1 VKNTRHT
8 RLLLV
13 GGIMLGLMGL
23 MFLSVDPEI
32 QYTVDE
38 VMDSPE
44 SHDSG
49 ELNVRGIVQEQS
61 LDSSPST
68 FILAGEESQ
77 IEVSFASIAVP
88 DGFEEGRMVAVKGD
102 LILVGNQWYIEANEI
117 QTGCPSK
124 YETE

>member
-1 VKNTRHT
+1 
-8 RLLLV
+8 
-13 GGIMLGLMGL
+13 MLGLMGL

-44 SHDSG
+44 SYDSG

-61 LDSSPST
+61 LDSSSNT

>member
-1 VKNTRHT
+1 MKNTRHT
-8 RLLLV
+8 RLILV

-23 MFLSVDPEI
+23 IFLSVDPEI

-61 LDSSPST
+61 LDSSSST

>member
-1 VKNTRHT
+1 MKNTRHT

-44 SHDSG
+44 SYDSG

-61 LDSSPST
+61 LDSSSNT

>member
-1 VKNTRHT
+1 MKNTRYT

-49 ELNVRGIVQEQS
+49 ELNVRGIVQDKS
-61 LDSSPST
+61 LDNSSST
-68 FILAGEESQ
+68 FVLAGEESQ
-77 IEVSFASIAVP
+77 IEVFFASIAVP
-88 DGFEEGRMVAVKGD
+88 DGFEEGRMVAVKGH
-102 LILVGNQWYIEANEI
+102 LKLVGDIWHIEANEI

>member
-1 VKNTRHT
+1 MKNTRHT

-44 SHDSG
+44 SHDSV

-61 LDSSPST
+61 LDSSSNT

-88 DGFEEGRMVAVKGD
+88 DGFEEGRMVAVKGE
-102 LILVGNQWYIEANEI
+102 LTLVGNMWHIEANEI

>member
-1 VKNTRHT
+1 MKNTRHT

>member
-1 VKNTRHT
+1 MKNTRHT

-61 LDSSPST
+61 LDSSSST

>member
-1 VKNTRHT
+1 MKNTRHT

-61 LDSSPST
+61 LDSSSGT

-77 IEVSFASIAVP
+77 IQVSFASIAVP
-88 DGFEEGRMVAVKGD
+88 DGFEEGRMVAVKGY
-102 LILVGNQWYIEANEI
+102 LTLEGNIWHIEANEI

-124 YETE
+124 YKTE

>member
-1 VKNTRHT
+1 MKNTRHT

-61 LDSSPST
+61 LDSSSST
-68 FILAGEESQ
+68 FILAGDESQ
-77 IEVSFASIAVP
+77 IQVSFASIAVP

-102 LILVGNQWYIEANEI
+102 LTLVGNIWYIEANEI